1 MSEVIDQN
9 TEIEPKVQTEKPIA
23 SPTKPKGSRGII
35 WFSLFMLFLVVLI
48 AGIGYYLIDEIR
60 EEQRG
65 MGGEIEKEDKQLQEL
80 TAQITGYQQQMA
92 ALQTQLASIKTEV
105 TSLETDASNKDEI
118 ISKTLADFSSLNA
131 EKLAIYKKELNIS
144 IGQIKRQLGKTRGD
158 WLIADAEYLLSV
170 ASQRLSLLN
179 DVKTAI
185 AALEAADQRL
195 RESGDAGVFKVRE
208 QLVKEI
214 TQLKTVE
221 IPDIVALYSRLKL
234 LSENVAQLAVFL
246 PYSDKQSSVDQN
258 QPTNIVAGDDDDLL
272 DNALDQFKD
281 LVTIRRSEK
290 PIKSIITAE
299 QADFIRQQLKVKL
312 EIASIFLIQ
321 YEDKLYQ
328 SSLQDVR
335 QWVQENFRMN
345 AKAKQFVAEL
355 DGLKAIPISSQMPD
369 ISISIK
375 MLKDISKLRIETDKA
390 LQTDQEPVSKDQN
403 SAVE

>member
-1 MSEVIDQN
+1 M
-9 TEIEPKVQTEKPIA
+9 KA
-23 SPTKPKGSRGII
+23 
-35 WFSLFMLFLVVLI
+35 
-48 AGIGYYLIDEIR
+48 
-60 EEQRG
+60 
-65 MGGEIEKEDKQLQEL
+65 
-80 TAQITGYQQQMA
+80 
-92 ALQTQLASIKTEV
+92 
-105 TSLETDASNKDEI
+105 
-118 ISKTLADFSSLNA
+118 
-131 EKLAIYKKELNIS
+131 
-144 IGQIKRQLGKTRGD
+144 
-158 WLIADAEYLLSV
+158 
-170 ASQRLSLLN
+170 
-179 DVKTAI
+179 
-185 AALEAADQRL
+185 
-195 RESGDAGVFKVRE
+195 
-208 QLVKEI
+208 
-214 TQLKTVE
+214 VE

-258 QPTNIVAGDDDDLL
+258 QPTNITAGDDDDLL